1 MVCWMQFWK
10 RRGTLGKNGGNMSN
24 GRNVVNNNA
33 LLFVFRCDKWITLVL
48 DANAGNSLQGIW
60 EFYRFAFPV
69 ALKLC

>member
-1 MVCWMQFWK
+1 
-10 RRGTLGKNGGNMSN
+10 MSN

-69 ALKLC
+69 ARKLC